1 MNIVVVTVIQ
11 EVQIKMTASLQI
23 KNEKYYVVLS
33 WQDNRR
39 KRHQKWIN
47 TDLLS
52 TRNNKRKAEA
62 KRVEILQEYENKNL
76 EAVSNADLLFT
87 DFLREWLDVIK
98 PTVAGTTFYGYQRV
112 VKNDICPYFEPLKI
126 KLCNLKPYHIQDFYT
141 YAMNEKG
148 VSANTVHHFHANIHK
163 ALKYAVKMER
173 ITSNPSD
180 KIELPPK
187 KKHIPDYYTKAEL
200 QAFVKAIKNHPLQ
213 IVVMLAAWFG
223 MRRGEIIGLKWSAI
237 DFDSK
242 LLSVTGTM
250 KDRGSE
256 SGKISE
262 MYYSPTA
269 KNSTSIRTFPLS
281 DSMISYLKN
290 VKDKQMELQKSDVYN
305 HEWKDFVCLFDNG
318 DIISLDY
325 VSHNFKPLCRECG
338 LKPIKLHEMR
348 HTNISILLSEGATLK
363 ELQEWA
369 GHSTYSTTAN
379 IYSHLL
385 TDTKS
390 KLTAAIDGICN
401 IE

>member
-1 MNIVVVTVIQ
+1 
-11 EVQIKMTASLQI
+11 
-23 KNEKYYVVLS
+23 
-33 WQDNRR
+33 
-39 KRHQKWIN
+39 
-47 TDLLS
+47 
-52 TRNNKRKAEA
+52 
-62 KRVEILQEYENKNL
+62 
-76 EAVSNADLLFT
+76 
-87 DFLREWLDVIK
+87 
-98 PTVAGTTFYGYQRV
+98 
-112 VKNDICPYFEPLKI
+112 
-126 KLCNLKPYHIQDFYT
+126 
-141 YAMNEKG
+141 
-148 VSANTVHHFHANIHK
+148 
-163 ALKYAVKMER
+163 
-173 ITSNPSD
+173 
-180 KIELPPK
+180 
-187 KKHIPDYYTKAEL
+187 
-200 QAFVKAIKNHPLQ
+200 
-213 IVVMLAAWFG
+213 MLAAWFG

-237 DFDSK
+237 DFGRK
-242 LLSVTGTM
+242 TLSVVGTM

-269 KNSTSIRTFPLS
+269 KNSTSIRAFPLS
-281 DSMISYLKN
+281 DYMVEYLKN
-290 VKDKQMELQKSDVYN
+290 LRDKQMQLQQSEGYN
-305 HEWKDFVCLFDNG
+305 HEWNEYVCLFDNG